1 MALSNVSGFPRIGR
15 SRELKFATEGYWR
28 GEKSAD
34 ELAATAK
41 QIRVENWKLM
51 QERGDRPDPLK
62 RLLLLRPGARRDRPG
77 RRCARA
83 LRVEWGPGGPRH
95 LLRDGSRPAERW
107 RRRDRHGDDQVV
119 RHELPLHR
127 PRARPGHQV
136 LAVGLQALRRTRRGD
151 GGGRDRHDPGADRTG
166 QLPAAL
172 QARRRRTRPLRPAG
186 SGRVPR
192 RGLRRGDR
200 EARRAGCDLGAVRRA
215 VLRRGS
221 DGEGAGCAPA
231 RLRGALQGPRAPA
244 DPRQDLLRPRRRRLR
259 DPSRPADRGGRPG
272 LHRLASTGRSSARTS
287 TSTVDAT
294 TPSSSPTRRGSTTSG
309 SSPASSTGGTS
320 GSTISSTRSTPW
332 RA

>member
-1 MALSNVSGFPRIGR
+1 MDRLGRVGLWRSPTSPASPASAATASSSSPPRATGAGR
-15 SRELKFATEGYWR
+15 SPPN
-28 GEKSAD
+28 

-41 QIRVENWKLM
+41 AIRVENWKLM
-51 QERGDRPDPLK
+51 QERRDRPDPLQ

-77 RRCARA
+77 RRRARA
-83 LRVEWGPGGPRH
+83 LRLERRARWTSTPT
-95 LLRDGSRPAERW
+95 LRWLEAARRW

-136 LAVGLQALRRTRRGD
+136 LAVGLQALRRTRRSD

-166 QLPAAL
+166 QLPAPL
-172 QARRRRTRPLRPAG
+172 QARRRRTRPLRPAR

-221 DGEGAGCAPA
+221 DGEGARCAPA

-259 DPSRPADRGGRPG
+259 DPPRPADRGGRPG
-272 LHRLASTGRSSARTS
+272 LHRLR
-287 TSTVDAT
+287 
-294 TPSSSPTRRGSTTSG
+294 P
-309 SSPASSTGGTS
+309 
-320 GSTISSTRSTPW
+320 